1 MSFFC
6 QRLPGDDSRLNDM
19 TITQAHAS
27 GARMTAAFEVRAI
40 DPGVLARLRVTDDAG
55 HAPRL
60 VTDEAGGSPLRC
72 CLRASKPGDRIAL
85 VSYAPLRQ
93 WSGET
98 GADPGPYDEVGPVFI
113 HPQACGGPRGA
124 GYPEDFAGWPRL
136 FRAYRADG
144 TILSGRLST
153 ADEVGGQA
161 AAQRLLG
168 EIFADPEVAVVHA
181 RALEFGCF
189 TFEIRRAPR

>member
-1 MSFFC
+1 
-6 QRLPGDDSRLNDM
+6 M
-19 TITQAHAS
+19 TITHDHAS
-27 GARMTAAFEVRAI
+27 SAATTASFEIRAI
-40 DPGVLARLRVTDDAG
+40 DPAVLARLLVADDAG

-72 CLRASKPGDRIAL
+72 CLRASKPGERIAL

-93 WSGET
+93 WAGET

-113 HPQACGGPRGA
+113 HPEPCDGPSGTE
-124 GYPEDFAGWPRL
+124 YPEEFIGWRRM

-144 TILSGRLST
+144 SILSGRLSS
-153 ADEVGGQA
+153 ADEVGDA
-161 AAQRLLG
+161 AAAHRLLG
-168 EIFADPEVAVVHA
+168 EIFVDPEVAVVHA

-189 TFEIRRAPR
+189 TFEIRRAQR